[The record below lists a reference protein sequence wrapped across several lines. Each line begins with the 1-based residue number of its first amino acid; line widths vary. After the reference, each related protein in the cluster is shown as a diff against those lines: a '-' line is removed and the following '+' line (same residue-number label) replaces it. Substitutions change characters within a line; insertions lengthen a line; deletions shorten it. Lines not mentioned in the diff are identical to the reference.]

1 MRSRHLTVS
10 AVLAGMVCIAPF
22 CPAQTGPS
30 SSVAGSAAGTV
41 TLDVQVSDSSG
52 KPVTGLPQDD
62 FKLIDNKQV
71 RPLTAFHESVAQGAA
86 SAAPVEVVL
95 LIDGVITPPATLSD
109 LYRNLARYL
118 QSAGPQLPLPMSLAF
133 LTPQGLKTQNQPTR
147 DPALLLANLDNN
159 PVPSSQRQGEG
170 YLYSAELRQNSLQ
183 ALVQMASKL
192 NSRPGRKL
200 LVWISPGW
208 GAFEAETSEKSRKEY
223 EALFTFAANLSN
235 VLRQAGIT
243 LYSLDPWGASNAGL
257 SNARRYETFVKGG
270 TSIKNADNGD
280 LMLQVIAAQSG
291 GLVLYGSNNTAQL
304 ISQCIAD
311 GLSFYQISFDAP
323 TADNPNEYH
332 QVEVQVDKS
341 GDNKSG
347 YKVRTRMRYFANP
360 AQPLA
365 EPVAKR

>member
-22 CPAQTGPS
+22 SSAQTGPS
-30 SSVAGSAAGTV
+30 ASVAGNTI

-52 KPVTGLPQDD
+52 KPVAGLLQDD

-71 RPLTAFHESVAQGAA
+71 RPLTAFHESAAQGAA
-86 SAAPVEVVL
+86 SAVPVEVVL
-95 LIDGVITPPATLSD
+95 LIDGIITPPATLSD

-133 LTPQGLKTQNQPTR
+133 LTPQGLKTQNEPTR
-147 DPALLLANLDNN
+147 DPALLLTNLDNN
-159 PVPSSQRQGEG
+159 PVPSLQRQGEG

-200 LVWISPGW
+200 LIWISPGW
-208 GAFEAETSEKSRKEY
+208 GAFEAETSEKSRKEI
-223 EALFTFAANLSN
+223 EGLFTFEANLSN

-257 SNARRYETFVKGG
+257 SNARRYEDFVKGG

-311 GLSFYQISFDAP
+311 GRSFYQVSFDAP
-323 TADNPNEYH
+323 PADNPDEYH
-332 QVEVQVDKS
+332 KIEVQV
-341 GDNKSG
+341 NKSG
-347 YKVRTRMRYFANP
+347 YKVRTRMRYFA
-360 AQPLA
+360 QPLA
-365 EPVAKR
+365 QPVAKR